1 MQPTREWVNQVPLK
15 TKAEMIG
22 QLSGLSQ
29 FHGMPDETLIGLAR
43 QRTRVQVSDRWGAI
57 RMLISNPCPIPV
69 VDNGQ
74 NPPRRP
80 LRLPAP
86 PPRLTLIR
94 GGRIVR

>member
-1 MQPTREWVNQVPLK
+1 MPPAKEWVNQVPLQIK
-15 TKAEMIG
+15 TEVVET
-22 QLSGLSQ
+22 LSKLPQ
-29 FHGMPDETLIGLAR
+29 FQGIPDETLIRIAR

-69 VDNGQ
+69 VDDR
-74 NPPRRP
+74 PKPRRP

-94 GGRIVR
+94 GGRISR